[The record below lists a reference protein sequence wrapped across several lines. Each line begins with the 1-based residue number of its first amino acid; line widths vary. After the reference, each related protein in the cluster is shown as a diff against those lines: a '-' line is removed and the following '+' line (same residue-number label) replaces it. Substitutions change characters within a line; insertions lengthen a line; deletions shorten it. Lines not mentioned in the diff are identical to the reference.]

1 MRVETITRLTFTLHL
16 PIGRLMLHPMCYT
29 ERSIGISQVYLPSSF
44 QNLCITLLGYVHP
57 PEFIGRLLTREE

>member
-29 ERSIGISQVYLPSSF
+29 ERSIVRPTMPITRANGHCQRWRNFAHHLPS
-44 QNLCITLLGYVHP
+44 YA
-57 PEFIGRLLTREE
+57 R